1 MLGSKAPNIDAENY
15 YFYYFFVSK
24 LLLNFAKGEI
34 IVTQDNSKDNSVNKY
49 INKYTKETNI
59 KKFFL
64 LLCNIIMIVVA
75 ILSSYSYSVNTKN
88 KSVALR
94 LDNFCN
100 STDSMKQLTDS
111 YLHAEKGYVDNWAYY
126 ISSNN
131 MTMDEAIKFVQTI
144 NTQDNLYAHFVDMD
158 DFSAISTIA
167 DKNGNYSVNCYKT
180 FYDTNTNACHAM
192 IKKMQN
198 MFKSQSDQVYVLGK
212 YRVVELQQTVISVGT
227 RVYLNIGNNKT
238 KPYLLL
244 RLLPVDYLKNAW
256 TFPTKYK
263 SAEIS
268 LINSNGEYVIQSPSM
283 KSRTFYDY
291 IRGYNFQNDYNKV
304 DELAD
309 KIKSSNSGLFQYKDY
324 RNENCYWY
332 YSSFGKDLDLYI
344 IGYIPVKDI
353 DSVNMN
359 WSIVAIICGTVLFL
373 IILDTFYILSI
384 NRSLRKA
391 AIEAERASQAKTE
404 FLSTISHDIRTPMN
418 GVLGMTQIAKK
429 HLNDPEY
436 MSECLDKVSLAGNHL
451 LTLINDI
458 LDISKI
464 ESGKMAISIEPFSL
478 KDCVNEVVSILRPQ
492 AEDKDISLDVNMH
505 DIIYE
510 TLSADPLRLNQI
522 ITNLLTN
529 AVKYT
534 DNGGKVLFDISQSR
548 LPDDDEKIRL
558 KIVVS
563 DNGIGMT
570 KEFQETMYNSFT
582 RALDSRTNK
591 IQGTGLGLA
600 IIKQLV
606 DLMNGSINCKSE
618 LGKGTTFTVYL
629 DLAVLNEHK
638 HLNTI
643 NSDSLHEKNY
653 DFSSLHVL
661 VAEDNDLNW
670 EIIETMLSEYKVSC
684 DRAINGL
691 ECVNTLTSSSKGFY
705 DLILMDIQ
713 MPVMNGKEATRKI
726 RKSEDAYIRN
736 IPIVAMTA
744 DAFAEDIKACK
755 EAGMNAHIPK
765 PINMKQ
771 VLSVLITA
779 LKKDYK

>member
-1 MLGSKAPNIDAENY
+1 M
-15 YFYYFFVSK
+15 
-24 LLLNFAKGEI
+24 
-34 IVTQDNSKDNSVNKY
+34 TQYNSKDKS
-49 INKYTKETNI
+49 INKYAKKNNI
-59 KKFFL
+59 KKFL
-64 LLCNIIMIVVA
+64 LLSCNIIMIVAA
-75 ILSSYSYSVNTKN
+75 ILSSYSYSVNTED

-100 STDSMKQLTDS
+100 STDSMKQLTES
-111 YLHAEKGYVDNWAYY
+111 YLHAEKGYIDNWAHY

-131 MTMDEAIKFVQTI
+131 MTIDEAIKFVQTI
-144 NTQDNLYAHFVDMD
+144 NTQDNRYAHFVDMD
-158 DFSAISTIA
+158 DFSAVSTTA
-167 DKNGNYSVNCYKT
+167 DKNGNYSVNCYRT
-180 FYDTNTNACHAM
+180 FYDTDTNASRAM

-198 MFKSQSDQVYVLGK
+198 MFKSQSGQVYVLGK
-212 YRVVELQQTVISVGT
+212 YYVDELQQNVISVGT

-256 TFPTKYK
+256 VFPTEYK

-268 LINSNGEYVIQSPSM
+268 LINSNGEYVIQSSSM

-291 IRGYNFQNDYNKV
+291 IRGYNYQNDYKKV

-309 KIKSSNSGLFQYKDY
+309 KIKSSDSGLLQYKNY

-353 DSVNMN
+353 YSVNMN

-384 NRSLRKA
+384 NHSLRKA
-391 AIEAERASQAKTE
+391 ASEAERASQAKTE

-436 MSECLDKVSLAGNHL
+436 MGECLDKVSLAGNHL

-548 LPDDDEKIRL
+548 LPDNDEKIRL

-606 DLMNGSINCKSE
+606 DLMNGSIDCESE
-618 LGKGTTFTVYL
+618 LGKGTAFTVYL

-638 HLNTI
+638 HLDTVNP
-643 NSDSLHEKNY
+643 DSLHEKNY

-670 EIIETMLSEYKVSC
+670 EIIETMLSEYNVSC
-684 DRAINGL
+684 DRAVNGL
-691 ECVNTLTSSSKGFY
+691 DCVNTLTSSSKDFY

-726 RKSEDAYIRN
+726 RKNEDAYIRN

-771 VLSVLITA
+771 ILSVLITV
-779 LKKDYK
+779 LKKDYKF

>member
-1 MLGSKAPNIDAENY
+1 MA
-15 YFYYFFVSK
+15 
-24 LLLNFAKGEI
+24 
-34 IVTQDNSKDNSVNKY
+34 QDNSKDNSANKY
-49 INKYTKETNI
+49 TNKYTKKTSI
-59 KKFFL
+59 QKFLL

-75 ILSSYSYSVNTKN
+75 LLSSYSYSITTEN

-94 LDNFCN
+94 LDNFCD
-100 STDSMKQLTDS
+100 STDSMKQLTES
-111 YLHAEKGYVDNWAYY
+111 YLHAEKGYVDNWAHY

-131 MTMDEAIKFVQTI
+131 MTIDEAIKFVQNI
-144 NTQDNLYAHFVDMD
+144 NTQGNRYAHFVDMD

-180 FYDTNTNACHAM
+180 FYDTDTNACHAM

-198 MFKSQSDQVYVLGK
+198 MFKSQSGQVYVLGK
-212 YRVVELQQTVISVGT
+212 YRVDGLQQTVISVGT

-244 RLLPVDYLKNAW
+244 RLLPVDYLKNACA
-256 TFPTKYK
+256 FPTEYK

-304 DELAD
+304 DELAN
-309 KIKSSNSGLFQYKDY
+309 KIKSSDSGLLQYKDY

-332 YSSFGKDLDLYI
+332 YSSFGKNLDLYI

-353 DSVNMN
+353 NSVNMN

-373 IILDTFYILSI
+373 TILDTFYILSI
-384 NRSLRKA
+384 NHSLRKA
-391 AIEAERASQAKTE
+391 ASEAEHASQAKTQ

-436 MSECLDKVSLAGNHL
+436 MGECLDKVSLAGNHL

-478 KDCVNEVVSILRPQ
+478 KDCVNEVVSIIRPQ
-492 AEDKDISLDVNMH
+492 AEYKGISLEVNMH

-606 DLMNGSINCKSE
+606 DLMNGSIDCKSE
-618 LGKGTTFTVYL
+618 LRKGTTFTVYL

-638 HLNTI
+638 HLDTVNP
-643 NSDSLHEKNY
+643 DSLYEKNY

-670 EIIETMLSEYKVSC
+670 EIIKTMLSEYKVSC
-684 DRAINGL
+684 DRAVNGL
-691 ECVNTLTSSSKGFY
+691 ECINTLTFSSKGFY

-713 MPVMNGKEATRKI
+713 MPVLNGKEATRKI
-726 RKSEDAYIRN
+726 RENEDAYIRN

-765 PINMKQ
+765 PINVKQ
-771 VLSVLITA
+771 ILSVLITV
-779 LKKDYK
+779 LKKDYKF

>member
-1 MLGSKAPNIDAENY
+1 M
-15 YFYYFFVSK
+15 
-24 LLLNFAKGEI
+24 
-34 IVTQDNSKDNSVNKY
+34 
-49 INKYTKETNI
+49 
-59 KKFFL
+59 
-64 LLCNIIMIVVA
+64 
-75 ILSSYSYSVNTKN
+75 
-88 KSVALR
+88 
-94 LDNFCN
+94 
-100 STDSMKQLTDS
+100 
-111 YLHAEKGYVDNWAYY
+111 
-126 ISSNN
+126 
-131 MTMDEAIKFVQTI
+131 
-144 NTQDNLYAHFVDMD
+144 
-158 DFSAISTIA
+158 
-167 DKNGNYSVNCYKT
+167 
-180 FYDTNTNACHAM
+180 
-192 IKKMQN
+192 
-198 MFKSQSDQVYVLGK
+198 
-212 YRVVELQQTVISVGT
+212 
-227 RVYLNIGNNKT
+227 
-238 KPYLLL
+238 
-244 RLLPVDYLKNAW
+244 LPVDYLKNAW
-256 TFPTKYK
+256 AFPTEYK

-304 DELAD
+304 DELAN
-309 KIKSSNSGLFQYKDY
+309 KIKSSDSGLLQYKDY

-332 YSSFGKDLDLYI
+332 YSSFGKNLDLYI

-373 IILDTFYILSI
+373 TILDTFYILSI
-384 NRSLRKA
+384 NHRLRKA
-391 AIEAERASQAKTE
+391 ASEAEHASQAKTQ

-436 MSECLDKVSLAGNHL
+436 MGECLDKVSLAGNHL

-478 KDCVNEVVSILRPQ
+478 KDCVNEVVSIIRPQ
-492 AEDKDISLDVNMH
+492 AEYKGISLEVNMH

-606 DLMNGSINCKSE
+606 DLMNGSIDCKR
-618 LGKGTTFTVYL
+618 
-629 DLAVLNEHK
+629 
-638 HLNTI
+638 
-643 NSDSLHEKNY
+643 NY
-653 DFSSLHVL
+653 IYCL
-661 VAEDNDLNW
+661 
-670 EIIETMLSEYKVSC
+670 
-684 DRAINGL
+684 
-691 ECVNTLTSSSKGFY
+691 
-705 DLILMDIQ
+705 
-713 MPVMNGKEATRKI
+713 P
-726 RKSEDAYIRN
+726 
-736 IPIVAMTA
+736 
-744 DAFAEDIKACK
+744 
-755 EAGMNAHIPK
+755 
-765 PINMKQ
+765 
-771 VLSVLITA
+771 
-779 LKKDYK
+779 

>member
-1 MLGSKAPNIDAENY
+1 M
-15 YFYYFFVSK
+15 
-24 LLLNFAKGEI
+24 
-34 IVTQDNSKDNSVNKY
+34 TQDNSKDNSANKY
-49 INKYTKETNI
+49 TNKYTKKTSI
-59 KKFFL
+59 QKFLL

-75 ILSSYSYSVNTKN
+75 LLSSYSYSITTEN

-94 LDNFCN
+94 LDNFCD
-100 STDSMKQLTDS
+100 STDSMKQLTES
-111 YLHAEKGYVDNWAYY
+111 YLHAEKGYVDNWAHY
-126 ISSNN
+126 IFSNN
-131 MTMDEAIKFVQTI
+131 MTIDEAIKFVQNI
-144 NTQDNLYAHFVDMD
+144 NTQGNRYAHFVDMD

-180 FYDTNTNACHAM
+180 FYDTDTNACHAM

-198 MFKSQSDQVYVLGK
+198 MFKSQSGQVYVLGK
-212 YRVVELQQTVISVGT
+212 YRVDGLQQTVISVGT

-244 RLLPVDYLKNAW
+244 RLLPVDYLKNACA
-256 TFPTKYK
+256 FPTEYK

-304 DELAD
+304 DELAN
-309 KIKSSNSGLFQYKDY
+309 KIKSSDSGLLQYKDY

-332 YSSFGKDLDLYI
+332 YSSFGKNLDLYI

-353 DSVNMN
+353 NSVNMN

-373 IILDTFYILSI
+373 TILDTFYILSI
-384 NRSLRKA
+384 NHSLRKA
-391 AIEAERASQAKTE
+391 ASEAEHASQAKTQ

-436 MSECLDKVSLAGNHL
+436 MGECLDKVSLAGNHL

-478 KDCVNEVVSILRPQ
+478 KDCVNEVVSIIRPQ
-492 AEDKDISLDVNMH
+492 AEYKGISLEVNMH

-606 DLMNGSINCKSE
+606 DLMNGSIDCKSE
-618 LGKGTTFTVYL
+618 LRKGTTFTVYL

-638 HLNTI
+638 HLDTVNP
-643 NSDSLHEKNY
+643 DSLYEKNY

-670 EIIETMLSEYKVSC
+670 EIIKTMLSEYKVSC
-684 DRAINGL
+684 DRAVNGL
-691 ECVNTLTSSSKGFY
+691 ECINTLTSSSKGFY

-713 MPVMNGKEATRKI
+713 MPVLNGKEATRKI
-726 RKSEDAYIRN
+726 RKNEDAYIRN

-771 VLSVLITA
+771 VLSVLITV
-779 LKKDYK
+779 LKKDYKF

>member
-1 MLGSKAPNIDAENY
+1 M
-15 YFYYFFVSK
+15 
-24 LLLNFAKGEI
+24 
-34 IVTQDNSKDNSVNKY
+34 TQDNSKDNSVNKY

-59 KKFFL
+59 KKIFL

-736 IPIVAMTA
+736 IPIVATTA

>member
-1 MLGSKAPNIDAENY
+1 MGSKAPNIDAENY

-59 KKFFL
+59 KKIFL

-643 NSDSLHEKNY
+643 NSDSLHENNY

-684 DRAINGL
+684 DRAVNGL

-726 RKSEDAYIRN
+726 RKNEDAYIRN

>member
-1 MLGSKAPNIDAENY
+1 M
-15 YFYYFFVSK
+15 
-24 LLLNFAKGEI
+24 
-34 IVTQDNSKDNSVNKY
+34 TQDNSKDNSVNKY

>member
-1 MLGSKAPNIDAENY
+1 M
-15 YFYYFFVSK
+15 
-24 LLLNFAKGEI
+24 
-34 IVTQDNSKDNSVNKY
+34 TQDNSKDNSANKY
-49 INKYTKETNI
+49 TNKYTKKTSI
-59 KKFFL
+59 QKFLL

-75 ILSSYSYSVNTKN
+75 LLSSYSYSITTEN

-94 LDNFCN
+94 LDNFCD
-100 STDSMKQLTDS
+100 STDSMKQLTES
-111 YLHAEKGYVDNWAYY
+111 YLHAEKGYVDNWAHY

-131 MTMDEAIKFVQTI
+131 MTIDEAIKFVQNI
-144 NTQDNLYAHFVDMD
+144 NTQGNRYAHFVDMD

-180 FYDTNTNACHAM
+180 FYDTDTNACHAM

-198 MFKSQSDQVYVLGK
+198 MFKSQSGQVYVLGK
-212 YRVVELQQTVISVGT
+212 YRVDGLQQTVISVGT

-244 RLLPVDYLKNAW
+244 RLLPVDYLKNACA
-256 TFPTKYK
+256 FPTEYK

-304 DELAD
+304 DELAN
-309 KIKSSNSGLFQYKDY
+309 KIKSSDSGLLQYKDY

-332 YSSFGKDLDLYI
+332 YSSFGKNLDLYI

-353 DSVNMN
+353 NSVNMN

-373 IILDTFYILSI
+373 TILDTFYILSI
-384 NRSLRKA
+384 NHSLRKA
-391 AIEAERASQAKTE
+391 ASEAEHASQAKTQ

-436 MSECLDKVSLAGNHL
+436 MGECLDKVSLAGNHL

-478 KDCVNEVVSILRPQ
+478 KDCVNEVVSIIRPQ
-492 AEDKDISLDVNMH
+492 AEYKGISLEVNMH

-510 TLSADPLRLNQI
+510 TLSADHLRLNQI

-591 IQGTGLGLA
+591 IQGTGLGLD

-606 DLMNGSINCKSE
+606 DLMN
-618 LGKGTTFTVYL
+618 GTTFTVYL

-638 HLNTI
+638 HLDTVNP
-643 NSDSLHEKNY
+643 DSLYEKNY

-670 EIIETMLSEYKVSC
+670 EIIKTMLSEYKVSC
-684 DRAINGL
+684 DRAVNGL
-691 ECVNTLTSSSKGFY
+691 ECINTLTSSSKGFY

-713 MPVMNGKEATRKI
+713 MPVLNGKEATRKI
-726 RKSEDAYIRN
+726 RKNEDAYIRN

-771 VLSVLITA
+771 VLSILITV
-779 LKKDYK
+779 LKKDYKF

>member
-1 MLGSKAPNIDAENY
+1 M
-15 YFYYFFVSK
+15 
-24 LLLNFAKGEI
+24 
-34 IVTQDNSKDNSVNKY
+34 TQDNSKDNSSNKY
-49 INKYTKETNI
+49 ANKYTKETNI
-59 KKFFL
+59 KKILL

-75 ILSSYSYSVNTKN
+75 ILYSYSYSITTEN

-94 LDNFCN
+94 LDDFCN
-100 STDSMKQLTDS
+100 STDSMKQLTES
-111 YLHAEKGYVDNWAYY
+111 YLYAEKGYVDNWAYY

-131 MTMDEAIKFVQTI
+131 MTIDEAIKFVQNI
-144 NTQDNLYAHFVDMD
+144 NTQDNRYAHFVDMD

-167 DKNGNYSVNCYKT
+167 DKNGNYSVNCYKK
-180 FYDTNTNACHAM
+180 FYDTDTNACHAM

-198 MFKSQSDQVYVLGK
+198 MFKSQSGQVYVLGK
-212 YRVVELQQTVISVGT
+212 YRVDGLQQTVISVGT

-256 TFPTKYK
+256 VFPTEYK

-268 LINSNGEYVIQSPSM
+268 LINSNGEYIIQSPSM
-283 KSRTFYDY
+283 KSRTFYEY

-304 DELAD
+304 DELAN
-309 KIKSSNSGLFQYKDY
+309 KIKSSDNGLLQYKDY

-332 YSSFGKDLDLYI
+332 YSSFGKNLDLYI

-373 IILDTFYILSI
+373 TILDTFYILSI
-384 NRSLRKA
+384 NHRLRKA
-391 AIEAERASQAKTE
+391 ASEAEHASQAKTQ

-436 MSECLDKVSLAGNHL
+436 MGECLDKVFLAGNHL

-478 KDCVNEVVSILRPQ
+478 KDCVNEVVSIIRPQ
-492 AEDKDISLDVNMH
+492 AEYKGISLEINMH

-570 KEFQETMYNSFT
+570 KEFQETMYDSFT

-606 DLMNGSINCKSE
+606 DLMNGSIDCKSE
-618 LGKGTTFTVYL
+618 LRKGTTFTVYL

-638 HLNTI
+638 HLDTI
-643 NSDSLHEKNY
+643 NLDSLHEKNY

-670 EIIETMLSEYKVSC
+670 EIVKTMLSEYKVSC
-684 DRAINGL
+684 DRAVNGL
-691 ECVNTLTSSSKGFY
+691 ECINTLTSSSKGFY

-713 MPVMNGKEATRKI
+713 MPVLNGKEATRKI
-726 RKSEDAYIRN
+726 RKNEDAYIRN

-771 VLSVLITA
+771 VLSVLITV
-779 LKKDYK
+779 LKKDYKF

>member
-1 MLGSKAPNIDAENY
+1 M
-15 YFYYFFVSK
+15 
-24 LLLNFAKGEI
+24 
-34 IVTQDNSKDNSVNKY
+34 TQDNSKDNSVNKY

-59 KKFFL
+59 KKIFL

>member
-1 MLGSKAPNIDAENY
+1 
-15 YFYYFFVSK
+15 
-24 LLLNFAKGEI
+24 
-34 IVTQDNSKDNSVNKY
+34 
-49 INKYTKETNI
+49 
-59 KKFFL
+59 
-64 LLCNIIMIVVA
+64 
-75 ILSSYSYSVNTKN
+75 
-88 KSVALR
+88 
-94 LDNFCN
+94 
-100 STDSMKQLTDS
+100 
-111 YLHAEKGYVDNWAYY
+111 
-126 ISSNN
+126 
-131 MTMDEAIKFVQTI
+131 
-144 NTQDNLYAHFVDMD
+144 
-158 DFSAISTIA
+158 
-167 DKNGNYSVNCYKT
+167 
-180 FYDTNTNACHAM
+180 
-192 IKKMQN
+192 MQN
-198 MFKSQSDQVYVLGK
+198 MFKSQSGQVYVLGK
-212 YRVVELQQTVISVGT
+212 YRVDGLQQTVISVGT

-244 RLLPVDYLKNAW
+244 RLLPVDYLKNACA
-256 TFPTKYK
+256 FPTEYK

-304 DELAD
+304 DELAN
-309 KIKSSNSGLFQYKDY
+309 KIKSSDSGLLQYKDY

-332 YSSFGKDLDLYI
+332 YSSFGKNLDLYI

-353 DSVNMN
+353 NSVNMN

-373 IILDTFYILSI
+373 TILDTFYILSI
-384 NRSLRKA
+384 NHSLRKA
-391 AIEAERASQAKTE
+391 ASEAEHASQAKTQ

-436 MSECLDKVSLAGNHL
+436 MGECLDKVSLAGNHL

-478 KDCVNEVVSILRPQ
+478 KDCVNEVVSIIRPQ
-492 AEDKDISLDVNMH
+492 AEYKGISLEVNMH

-606 DLMNGSINCKSE
+606 DLMNGSIDCKSE
-618 LGKGTTFTVYL
+618 LRKGTTFTVYL

-638 HLNTI
+638 HLDTVNP
-643 NSDSLHEKNY
+643 DSLYEKNY

-670 EIIETMLSEYKVSC
+670 EIIKTMLSEYKVSC
-684 DRAINGL
+684 DRAVNGL
-691 ECVNTLTSSSKGFY
+691 ECINTLTSSSKGFY

-713 MPVMNGKEATRKI
+713 MPVLNGKEATRKI
-726 RKSEDAYIRN
+726 RKNEDAYIRN

-771 VLSVLITA
+771 VLSILITV
-779 LKKDYK
+779 LKKDYKF

>member
-1 MLGSKAPNIDAENY
+1 M
-15 YFYYFFVSK
+15 
-24 LLLNFAKGEI
+24 
-34 IVTQDNSKDNSVNKY
+34 TQDNSKDNSVNKY

-59 KKFFL
+59 KKIFL

-643 NSDSLHEKNY
+643 NSDSLHENNY

-684 DRAINGL
+684 DRAVNGL

>member
-1 MLGSKAPNIDAENY
+1 M
-15 YFYYFFVSK
+15 
-24 LLLNFAKGEI
+24 
-34 IVTQDNSKDNSVNKY
+34 TQDNSKYNSSNKY
-49 INKYTKETNI
+49 ANKYTKETNI
-59 KKFFL
+59 KKILL

-75 ILSSYSYSVNTKN
+75 ILYSYSYSITTEN

-94 LDNFCN
+94 LDDFCN
-100 STDSMKQLTDS
+100 STDSMKQLTES
-111 YLHAEKGYVDNWAYY
+111 YLYAEKGYVDNWAYY

-131 MTMDEAIKFVQTI
+131 MTIDEAIKFVQNI
-144 NTQDNLYAHFVDMD
+144 NTQDNRYAHFVDMD

-180 FYDTNTNACHAM
+180 FYDTDTNACHAM

-198 MFKSQSDQVYVLGK
+198 IFKSQSGQVYVLGK
-212 YRVVELQQTVISVGT
+212 YRVDGLQQTVISVGT

-256 TFPTKYK
+256 AFPTEYK

-304 DELAD
+304 DELAN
-309 KIKSSNSGLFQYKDY
+309 KIKSSDSGLLQYKDY

-332 YSSFGKDLDLYI
+332 YSSFGKNLDLYI

-373 IILDTFYILSI
+373 TILDTFYILSI
-384 NRSLRKA
+384 NHRLRKA
-391 AIEAERASQAKTE
+391 ASEAEHASQAKTQ

-436 MSECLDKVSLAGNHL
+436 MGECLDKVFLAGNHL

-478 KDCVNEVVSILRPQ
+478 KDCVNEVVSIIRPQ
-492 AEDKDISLDVNMH
+492 AEYKGISLEVNMH

-606 DLMNGSINCKSE
+606 DLMNGSIDCKSE
-618 LGKGTTFTVYL
+618 LRKGTTFTVYL

-638 HLNTI
+638 HLDTVNP
-643 NSDSLHEKNY
+643 DSLYEKNY

-670 EIIETMLSEYKVSC
+670 EIIKTMLSEYKVSC
-684 DRAINGL
+684 DRAVNGL
-691 ECVNTLTSSSKGFY
+691 ECINTLTSSSKGFY

-713 MPVMNGKEATRKI
+713 MPVLNGKEATRKI
-726 RKSEDAYIRN
+726 RKNEDAYIRN

-771 VLSVLITA
+771 ILSVLITV
-779 LKKDYK
+779 LKKDYKF

>member
-1 MLGSKAPNIDAENY
+1 M
-15 YFYYFFVSK
+15 
-24 LLLNFAKGEI
+24 
-34 IVTQDNSKDNSVNKY
+34 TQDNSKDNSANKY
-49 INKYTKETNI
+49 TNKYTKKTSI
-59 KKFFL
+59 KKILL
-64 LLCNIIMIVVA
+64 LLCNIIMIVEA
-75 ILSSYSYSVNTKN
+75 ILSSYSYSITTRN

-100 STDSMKQLTDS
+100 STDSMKQLTES
-111 YLHAEKGYVDNWAYY
+111 YLYAEKGYVDNWAYY

-131 MTMDEAIKFVQTI
+131 MTIDEAIKFVQNI
-144 NTQDNLYAHFVDMD
+144 NTQDNRYAHFVDMD

-180 FYDTNTNACHAM
+180 FYDTDTNACHAM

-198 MFKSQSDQVYVLGK
+198 MFKSQSGQVYVLGK
-212 YRVVELQQTVISVGT
+212 YRVGELQQTVISVGT

-256 TFPTKYK
+256 AFPTEYK

-268 LINSNGEYVIQSPSM
+268 LINSNGEYIIQSPSM

-291 IRGYNFQNDYNKV
+291 IRGYNFQNDYTKV
-304 DELAD
+304 DELAN
-309 KIKSSNSGLFQYKDY
+309 KIKSSDSGLLQYKNY

-332 YSSFGKDLDLYI
+332 YSSFGKNLDLYI

-373 IILDTFYILSI
+373 TILDTFYILSI
-384 NRSLRKA
+384 NHRLRKA
-391 AIEAERASQAKTE
+391 ASEAEHASQAKTQ

-436 MSECLDKVSLAGNHL
+436 MGECLDKVSLAGNHL

-478 KDCVNEVVSILRPQ
+478 KDCVNEVVSIIRPQ
-492 AEDKDISLDVNMH
+492 AEYKGISLEVNMH

-606 DLMNGSINCKSE
+606 DLMNGSIDCKSE
-618 LGKGTTFTVYL
+618 LRKGTTFTVYL

-638 HLNTI
+638 HLDTVNP
-643 NSDSLHEKNY
+643 DSLYEKNY

-670 EIIETMLSEYKVSC
+670 EIIKTMLSEYKVSC
-684 DRAINGL
+684 DRAVNGL
-691 ECVNTLTSSSKGFY
+691 ECINTLTSSSKGFY

-713 MPVMNGKEATRKI
+713 MPVLNGKEATRKI
-726 RKSEDAYIRN
+726 RENEDAYIRN

-771 VLSVLITA
+771 VLSVLITV
-779 LKKDYK
+779 LKKDYKF

>member
-1 MLGSKAPNIDAENY
+1 M
-15 YFYYFFVSK
+15 
-24 LLLNFAKGEI
+24 
-34 IVTQDNSKDNSVNKY
+34 TQDNSKDNSANKY
-49 INKYTKETNI
+49 TNKYTKKTSI
-59 KKFFL
+59 KKFL
-64 LLCNIIMIVVA
+64 LLLYNIIIIVVA
-75 ILSSYSYSVNTKN
+75 ILSSYSYSITTEN
-88 KSVALR
+88 KSIALR

-100 STDSMKQLTDS
+100 STDSMKQLTES
-111 YLHAEKGYVDNWAYY
+111 YLYAEKGYVDNWAHH

-131 MTMDEAIKFVQTI
+131 MTIDEAIKFVQNI
-144 NTQDNLYAHFVDMD
+144 NTQGNRYAHFVDMD

-180 FYDTNTNACHAM
+180 FYDTDTNACHAM

-198 MFKSQSDQVYVLGK
+198 IFKSQSGQVYVLGK
-212 YRVVELQQTVISVGT
+212 YRVDGLQQTVISVGT

-256 TFPTKYK
+256 AFPTEYK

-304 DELAD
+304 DELAN
-309 KIKSSNSGLFQYKDY
+309 KIKSSDSGLLQYKDY

-332 YSSFGKDLDLYI
+332 YSSFGKNLDLYI

-373 IILDTFYILSI
+373 TILDTFYILSI
-384 NRSLRKA
+384 NHRLRKA
-391 AIEAERASQAKTE
+391 ASEAEHASQAKTQ

-436 MSECLDKVSLAGNHL
+436 MGECLDKVSLAGNHL

-478 KDCVNEVVSILRPQ
+478 KDCVNEVVSIIRPQ
-492 AEDKDISLDVNMH
+492 AEYKGISLEVNMH

-606 DLMNGSINCKSE
+606 DLMNGSIDCKSE
-618 LGKGTTFTVYL
+618 LRKGTTFTVYL

-638 HLNTI
+638 HLDTVNP
-643 NSDSLHEKNY
+643 DSLYEKNY

-670 EIIETMLSEYKVSC
+670 EIIKTMLSEYKVSC
-684 DRAINGL
+684 DRAVNGL
-691 ECVNTLTSSSKGFY
+691 ECINTLTSSSKGFY

-713 MPVMNGKEATRKI
+713 MPVLNGKEATRKI
-726 RKSEDAYIRN
+726 RENEDAYIRN

-771 VLSVLITA
+771 ILSVLITV
-779 LKKDYK
+779 LKKDYKF

>member
-1 MLGSKAPNIDAENY
+1 M
-15 YFYYFFVSK
+15 
-24 LLLNFAKGEI
+24 
-34 IVTQDNSKDNSVNKY
+34 TQDNSKDNSANKY
-49 INKYTKETNI
+49 TNKYTKKTSI
-59 KKFFL
+59 KKILL
-64 LLCNIIMIVVA
+64 LLCNIIMIVEA
-75 ILSSYSYSVNTKN
+75 ILSSYSYSITTRN

-100 STDSMKQLTDS
+100 STDSMKQLTES
-111 YLHAEKGYVDNWAYY
+111 YLYAEKGYVDNWAYY

-131 MTMDEAIKFVQTI
+131 MTIDEAIKFVQNI
-144 NTQDNLYAHFVDMD
+144 NTQDNRYAHFVDMD

-180 FYDTNTNACHAM
+180 FYDTDTNACHAM

-198 MFKSQSDQVYVLGK
+198 MFKSQSGQVYVLGK
-212 YRVVELQQTVISVGT
+212 YRVDELQQTVISVGT

-256 TFPTKYK
+256 AFPTEYK

-268 LINSNGEYVIQSPSM
+268 LINSNGEYIIQSPSM

-291 IRGYNFQNDYNKV
+291 IRGYNFQNDYTKV
-304 DELAD
+304 DELAN
-309 KIKSSNSGLFQYKDY
+309 KIKSSDSGLLQYKNY

-332 YSSFGKDLDLYI
+332 YSSFGENLDLYI

-359 WSIVAIICGTVLFL
+359 WSIVVIICGTVLFL
-373 IILDTFYILSI
+373 TILDTFYILSI
-384 NRSLRKA
+384 NHSLRKA
-391 AIEAERASQAKTE
+391 AREAEHASQAKTQ

-478 KDCVNEVVSILRPQ
+478 KDCVNEIVSIIRPQ
-492 AEDKDISLDVNMH
+492 AEVKGISLEVNMH

-534 DNGGKVLFDISQSR
+534 DNGGKVLFDISQSQ

-563 DNGIGMT
+563 DNGTGMT

-606 DLMNGSINCKSE
+606 DLMNGSIDCKSE

-629 DLAVLNEHK
+629 DLAILNEHK
-638 HLNTI
+638 YLDTVNL
-643 NSDSLHEKNY
+643 DSLHEKNY

-684 DRAINGL
+684 DRAVNGL

-713 MPVMNGKEATRKI
+713 MPVLNGKDATRKI
-726 RKSEDAYIRN
+726 RKNEDAYIRN

-765 PINMKQ
+765 PINTKQ
-771 VLSVLITA
+771 ILSVLITV
-779 LKKDYK
+779 LKKDYKF

>member
-1 MLGSKAPNIDAENY
+1 M
-15 YFYYFFVSK
+15 
-24 LLLNFAKGEI
+24 
-34 IVTQDNSKDNSVNKY
+34 TQDNSKDNSANKY
-49 INKYTKETNI
+49 TNKYTKKTSI
-59 KKFFL
+59 KKFL
-64 LLCNIIMIVVA
+64 LLLYNIIIIVVA
-75 ILSSYSYSVNTKN
+75 ILSSYSYSITTEN
-88 KSVALR
+88 KSIALR

-100 STDSMKQLTDS
+100 STDSMKQLTES
-111 YLHAEKGYVDNWAYY
+111 YLYAEKGYVDNWAHY

-131 MTMDEAIKFVQTI
+131 MTIDEAIKFVQNI
-144 NTQDNLYAHFVDMD
+144 NTQGNRYAHFVDMD

-180 FYDTNTNACHAM
+180 FYDTDTNACHAM

-198 MFKSQSDQVYVLGK
+198 IFKSQSGQVYVLGK
-212 YRVVELQQTVISVGT
+212 YRVDGLQQTVISVGT

-256 TFPTKYK
+256 AFPTEYK

-304 DELAD
+304 DELAN
-309 KIKSSNSGLFQYKDY
+309 KIKSSDSGLLQYKDY

-332 YSSFGKDLDLYI
+332 YSSFGKNLDLYI

-353 DSVNMN
+353 NSVNMN

-373 IILDTFYILSI
+373 TILDTFYILSI
-384 NRSLRKA
+384 NHSLRKA
-391 AIEAERASQAKTE
+391 ASEAEHASQAKTQ

-436 MSECLDKVSLAGNHL
+436 MGECLDKVSLAGNHL

-478 KDCVNEVVSILRPQ
+478 KDCVNEVVSIIRPQ
-492 AEDKDISLDVNMH
+492 AEYKGISLEVNMH

-606 DLMNGSINCKSE
+606 DLMNGSIDCKSE
-618 LGKGTTFTVYL
+618 LRKGTTFTVYL

-638 HLNTI
+638 HLDTVNP
-643 NSDSLHEKNY
+643 DSLYEKNY

-670 EIIETMLSEYKVSC
+670 EIIKTMLSEYKVSC
-684 DRAINGL
+684 DRAVNGL
-691 ECVNTLTSSSKGFY
+691 ECINTLTSSSKGFY

-713 MPVMNGKEATRKI
+713 MPVLSGKEATRKI
-726 RKSEDAYIRN
+726 RENEDAYIRN

-771 VLSVLITA
+771 ILSVLITV
-779 LKKDYK
+779 LKKDYKF

>member
-1 MLGSKAPNIDAENY
+1 M
-15 YFYYFFVSK
+15 
-24 LLLNFAKGEI
+24 
-34 IVTQDNSKDNSVNKY
+34 TQDNSKDNSVNKY

-59 KKFFL
+59 KKIFL

-309 KIKSSNSGLFQYKDY
+309 KIKSSDSGLFQYKDY

-643 NSDSLHEKNY
+643 NSDSLHENNY

-684 DRAINGL
+684 DRAVNGL

-726 RKSEDAYIRN
+726 RKNEDAYIRN